1 MTEKTSVR
9 LDHEKVKRDRI
20 KIVLERLLEKI
31 TPSNRFLLDEQ
42 KDKPEIAE
50 LERLIIEELTNV
62 GIKPKFKNI
71 KECLA
76 VLLMFGPIADLMYD
90 DEVSEIMVNSAR
102 QVYVEIRGRLEL
114 TDKKFEG
121 NNHLLYVIK
130 RIVFATGRRISEASP
145 MVDARL
151 ADGSRLNAV
160 IPPLVVQGPTL
171 TIRKFARGFLSMNDL
186 IEKNSISENMVYFLK
201 IAVLTRRNIIISGG
215 TGAGKT
221 TFLNILSSF
230 IPEHERI
237 VTIEDAAELQ
247 ILQDHVVRMETRPPD
262 LNGKGE
268 ITITDLFRNTLR
280 MRPDR
285 IIVGE
290 CRGAEAL
297 DMLQAMNTGHD
308 GSLTTI
314 HSNTPKDC
322 LSRLE
327 TLIATARLG
336 LPTLIIRKYIASAI
350 QVVIQINRISDGSR
364 KVTRITEITGQE
376 GDVIT
381 TSDLFQ
387 FKESGQDKDGKV
399 LGEFVPGGVIPKFY
413 DELRRKNTSLD
424 LNYDIFSP

>member
-102 QVYVEIRGRLEL
+102 QVYVEISGRLEL